1 MPATKDRTLRTSRK
15 TVMWR
20 HRMMFGYCAGMAAV
34 SIGFAVIQS
43 AGPVS
48 AQDGTQP
55 GIVQPPGNAPL
66 GQQTTDPITNEQIE
80 LLKESGL
87 IERQSKLSE
96 GLLLMDR
103 QLRQAQLIEQLL
115 GVLGPDAVIEVTPG
129 EFKSFA
135 DTPAGLQERIEYL
148 SLQADLK
155 AAQLAIGV
163 AEEAETEI
171 SEIFGKSGE
180 LSAVLTM
187 DGSSKT
193 VAMGDRLADGT
204 VILSITPEK
213 VDLQKSDGTIE
224 VLKAP

>member
-1 MPATKDRTLRTSRK
+1 MRGR
-15 TVMWR
+15 
-20 HRMMFGYCAGMAAV
+20 RMLFGFCAGFAAV
-34 SIGFAVIQS
+34 VVAFAVIQS

-55 GIVQPPGNAPL
+55 GLVQPPGTAAS
-66 GQQTTDPITNEQIE
+66 GQQTTDPITNDQIE

-115 GVLGPDAVIEVTPG
+115 GVLGPDAAIEVTPG

-135 DTPAGLQERIEYL
+135 DTPAGLQERIDYL
-148 SLQADLK
+148 KLKADLK
-155 AAQLAIGV
+155 AAELAIGV
-163 AEEAETEI
+163 TEEAETEI

-180 LSAVLTM
+180 LSAVITS

-193 VAMGDRLADGT
+193 VAIGDRLADGT

-213 VDLQKSDGTIE
+213 VDLQKSDGTIK